1 MKIFDG
7 TLDTLSKALDVRL
20 QRHGVLAGN
29 VANANTPGF
38 APREV
43 DFAAAMASAGGPAA
57 GGAGSPG
64 IAASSVPAHE
74 GFLPMGAQASP
85 PMGALPAPLLTSS
98 STVTSNGLDGNK
110 VDVDRTMVEIAT
122 NALQYAAAS
131 RAAGKKLA
139 MLRYV
144 ASDGNA

>member
-1 MKIFDG
+1 MKLFDG

-43 DFAAAMASAGGPAA
+43 DFAAAMAAAPGGSAAA
-57 GGAGSPG
+57 GGL
-64 IAASSVPAHE
+64 AAPSAPAHE
-74 GFLPMGAQASP
+74 GFIPMGSAPATP
-85 PMGALPAPLLTSS
+85 AMGSLPAPLLTNS
-98 STVTSNGLDGNK
+98 STVTANGLDGNK

-131 RAAGKKLA
+131 RAAGKKLG

-144 ASDGNA
+144 ASDGQA

>member
-1 MKIFDG
+1 MKLFDG

-43 DFAAAMASAGGPAA
+43 DFAAAMAAAPGGQAA
-57 GGAGSPG
+57 GGLAQ
-64 IAASSVPAHE
+64 ASAPAHE
-74 GFLPMGAQASP
+74 GFLSTGAPAAP
-85 PMGALPAPLLTSS
+85 PPIGALPAALLTNS
-98 STVTSNGLDGNK
+98 STVTANGLDGNK

-131 RAAGKKLA
+131 RAAGKKLG

-144 ASDGNA
+144 ASDGQA